1 MKDQESFKPYIPAEK
16 ITAEMTATSV
26 IMGIILSV
34 VFGAANAYLGLRVGM
49 TVSASIPA
57 AVISMGVIRVL
68 LKKNSI
74 LESNMVQT
82 IGSAGESLAAGAIFT
97 MPALFLWAKE
107 GLCDKPSILEITL
120 IALFLAVAI
129 AFCAVFLH
137 DRLTADHTAPRIVS
151 DGVPLEVSVNAT
163 DAELCAGLTAADD
176 RDGDLTDRIIV
187 RRVSQLTGANSA
199 QATYTVFDSASNFCT
214 FTRPIYYTDYHKP
227 RFSLSQ
233 PLVYGVGS
241 TVTLLDRLKAE
252 DVLDGDLTDKMRLTL
267 VNLSVGT
274 EGDYRIRV
282 QVTNSA
288 GDTSMLS
295 LTVMIRNRT
304 ARHPVITLS
313 DYLVYATGDE
323 TPEDYRSLIASVLQ
337 SEHGASVDPSKVE
350 ISGKIDHEHPG
361 SYDVLFSYTNDA
373 GLESSVILTVV
384 VE

>member
-1 MKDQESFKPYIPAEK
+1 MKTKK
-16 ITAEMTATSV
+16 
-26 IMGIILSV
+26 
-34 VFGAANAYLGLRVGM
+34 LG
-49 TVSASIPA
+49 
-57 AVISMGVIRVL
+57 
-68 LKKNSI
+68 KW
-74 LESNMVQT
+74 LENYWYHYKWQ
-82 IGSAGESLAAGAIFT
+82 
-97 MPALFLWAKE
+97 
-107 GLCDKPSILEITL
+107 TL

-227 RFSLSQ
+227 RFFLSQ

-323 TPEDYRSLIASVLQ
+323 TPEDYRSLITSVLQ

>member
-1 MKDQESFKPYIPAEK
+1 MRKLQ
-16 ITAEMTATSV
+16 
-26 IMGIILSV
+26 
-34 VFGAANAYLGLRVGM
+34 
-49 TVSASIPA
+49 
-57 AVISMGVIRVL
+57 
-68 LKKNSI
+68 
-74 LESNMVQT
+74 
-82 IGSAGESLAAGAIFT
+82 
-97 MPALFLWAKE
+97 
-107 GLCDKPSILEITL
+107 ITL

-214 FTRPIYYTDYHKP
+214 FT

-323 TPEDYRSLIASVLQ
+323 TPEDYRSLITSVLQ

>member
-1 MKDQESFKPYIPAEK
+1 MRKLQ
-16 ITAEMTATSV
+16 
-26 IMGIILSV
+26 
-34 VFGAANAYLGLRVGM
+34 
-49 TVSASIPA
+49 
-57 AVISMGVIRVL
+57 
-68 LKKNSI
+68 
-74 LESNMVQT
+74 
-82 IGSAGESLAAGAIFT
+82 
-97 MPALFLWAKE
+97 
-107 GLCDKPSILEITL
+107 ITL

-241 TVTLLDRLKAE
+241 T
-252 DVLDGDLTDKMRLTL
+252 DLTDKMRLTL

-323 TPEDYRSLIASVLQ
+323 TPEDYRSLITSVLQ

>member
-1 MKDQESFKPYIPAEK
+1 MRKLQ
-16 ITAEMTATSV
+16 
-26 IMGIILSV
+26 
-34 VFGAANAYLGLRVGM
+34 
-49 TVSASIPA
+49 
-57 AVISMGVIRVL
+57 
-68 LKKNSI
+68 
-74 LESNMVQT
+74 
-82 IGSAGESLAAGAIFT
+82 
-97 MPALFLWAKE
+97 
-107 GLCDKPSILEITL
+107 ITL

-252 DVLDGDLTDKMRLTL
+252 DVLDGDLTDKMR
-267 VNLSVGT
+267 
-274 EGDYRIRV
+274 
-282 QVTNSA
+282 
-288 GDTSMLS
+288 
-295 LTVMIRNRT
+295 
-304 ARHPVITLS
+304 
-313 DYLVYATGDE
+313 
-323 TPEDYRSLIASVLQ
+323 
-337 SEHGASVDPSKVE
+337 
-350 ISGKIDHEHPG
+350 
-361 SYDVLFSYTNDA
+361 
-373 GLESSVILTVV
+373 
-384 VE
+384 

>member
-1 MKDQESFKPYIPAEK
+1 MRKLQ
-16 ITAEMTATSV
+16 
-26 IMGIILSV
+26 
-34 VFGAANAYLGLRVGM
+34 
-49 TVSASIPA
+49 
-57 AVISMGVIRVL
+57 
-68 LKKNSI
+68 
-74 LESNMVQT
+74 
-82 IGSAGESLAAGAIFT
+82 
-97 MPALFLWAKE
+97 
-107 GLCDKPSILEITL
+107 ITL

-323 TPEDYRSLIASVLQ
+323 TPEDYRSLITSVLQ

-361 SYDVLFSYTNDA
+361 SYDVLFSYTTDA

>member
-1 MKDQESFKPYIPAEK
+1 MIDLHCHILPGVDDGSPDAEISLSMARHAAESGVTAIAVTPHCNLPGFRRNYRGPDYRRQLNDLRELLTQENIPLRLYSGAE
-16 ITAEMTATSV
+16 
-26 IMGIILSV
+26 
-34 VFGAANAYLGLRVGM
+34 VFADPSN
-49 TVSASIPA
+49 
-57 AVISMGVIRVL
+57 IRTL
-68 LKKNSI
+68 IEQHEL
-74 LESNMVQT
+74 
-82 IGSAGESLAAGAIFT
+82 
-97 MPALFLWAKE
+97 
-107 GLCDKPSILEITL
+107 ITL
-120 IALFLAVAI
+120 
-129 AFCAVFLH
+129 
-137 DRLTADHTAPRIVS
+137 
-151 DGVPLEVSVNAT
+151 G
-163 DAELCAGLTAADD
+163 G
-176 RDGDLTDRIIV
+176 
-187 RRVSQLTGANSA
+187 
-199 QATYTVFDSASNFCT
+199 
-214 FTRPIYYTDYHKP
+214 
-227 RFSLSQ
+227 
-233 PLVYGVGS
+233 

-323 TPEDYRSLIASVLQ
+323 TPEDYSSLITSVLQ

>member
-1 MKDQESFKPYIPAEK
+1 MRKLQ
-16 ITAEMTATSV
+16 
-26 IMGIILSV
+26 
-34 VFGAANAYLGLRVGM
+34 
-49 TVSASIPA
+49 
-57 AVISMGVIRVL
+57 
-68 LKKNSI
+68 
-74 LESNMVQT
+74 
-82 IGSAGESLAAGAIFT
+82 
-97 MPALFLWAKE
+97 
-107 GLCDKPSILEITL
+107 ITL

-233 PLVYGVGS
+233 PLIYGVGS

-288 GDTSMLS
+288 G
-295 LTVMIRNRT
+295 
-304 ARHPVITLS
+304 RHVHALP
-313 DYLVYATGDE
+313 DRDDPQPHG
-323 TPEDYRSLIASVLQ
+323 PASRHHAFGLPRLC
-337 SEHGASVDPSKVE
+337 HGR
-350 ISGKIDHEHPG
+350 
-361 SYDVLFSYTNDA
+361 
-373 GLESSVILTVV
+373 
-384 VE
+384 

>member
-1 MKDQESFKPYIPAEK
+1 MRKLQ
-16 ITAEMTATSV
+16 
-26 IMGIILSV
+26 
-34 VFGAANAYLGLRVGM
+34 
-49 TVSASIPA
+49 
-57 AVISMGVIRVL
+57 
-68 LKKNSI
+68 
-74 LESNMVQT
+74 
-82 IGSAGESLAAGAIFT
+82 
-97 MPALFLWAKE
+97 
-107 GLCDKPSILEITL
+107 ITL

-176 RDGDLTDRIIV
+176 RD
-187 RRVSQLTGANSA
+187 GANSA

-252 DVLDGDLTDKMRLTL
+252 DVLDGDLTDMMRLSER
-267 VNLSVGT
+267 NLSVGT

-323 TPEDYRSLIASVLQ
+323 TPEDYRSLITSVLQ

>member
-1 MKDQESFKPYIPAEK
+1 MRKLQ
-16 ITAEMTATSV
+16 
-26 IMGIILSV
+26 
-34 VFGAANAYLGLRVGM
+34 
-49 TVSASIPA
+49 
-57 AVISMGVIRVL
+57 
-68 LKKNSI
+68 
-74 LESNMVQT
+74 
-82 IGSAGESLAAGAIFT
+82 
-97 MPALFLWAKE
+97 
-107 GLCDKPSILEITL
+107 ITL

-267 VNLSVGT
+267 VNLSVAP
-274 EGDYRIRV
+274 R
-282 QVTNSA
+282 
-288 GDTSMLS
+288 
-295 LTVMIRNRT
+295 
-304 ARHPVITLS
+304 
-313 DYLVYATGDE
+313 E
-323 TPEDYRSLIASVLQ
+323 TTASVCRSQ
-337 SEHGASVDPSKVE
+337 
-350 ISGKIDHEHPG
+350 
-361 SYDVLFSYTNDA
+361 
-373 GLESSVILTVV
+373 TVRATRPCSP
-384 VE
+384 